1 MHTSTTSTVP
11 LQAWTAE
18 QLQQATQGQ
27 WYFPAKSPLTP
38 LLQRGELLPL
48 NRDLRSV
55 APQEGFQIK
64 RILTDSRYAESGD
77 AFLALKGER
86 FDAHDFVAQV
96 ATQGCQIAIVER
108 PIDVDIAQLIVK
120 DTRLALG
127 HLGAYRRQQN
137 PQLKVIALTGSSG
150 KTTTKE
156 MLGSILSR
164 LAPTLITRGNLNNDL
179 GAPMMLL
186 ELRQE
191 HQYAVMELGASHQG
205 EIDYTSNLVQPHV
218 AGILNIGTAHL
229 GEFGGREGICRAKSE
244 IYAHILPQGT
254 AIIPAQDDFS
264 TTIKQNLPKSL
275 FDKGGGVLSFG
286 DGGEVFTTDIQ
297 LFPQSALFNL
307 HTPQGVRAVNLP
319 FAGAHNVQNAAA
331 ATAFALAI
339 GIALDDIVLGLE
351 QAQGAKG
358 RLNFIQHQNHLF
370 IDDTYNANPTSMRA
384 AAQVLLQQQGLKVMV
399 MGDIGELGESSWQ
412 EHHDL
417 GRDLTQLS
425 LDQLVVVGEFAA
437 AAQQGSA
444 HSEKLHAF
452 ATQAEALPF
461 LVNLVQRHQPQSM
474 SFLFKGSRYTHME
487 SLMADLMEK
496 I

>member
-18 QLQQATQGQ
+18 QLQQATQGEWFQ
-27 WYFPAKSPLTP
+27 HNIP
-38 LLQRGELLPL
+38 QGE
-48 NRDLRSV
+48 
-55 APQEGFQIK
+55 IK
-64 RILTDSRYAESGD
+64 RILTDSRHAEAGD

-86 FDAHDFVAQV
+86 FDAHTFVAQV
-96 ATQGCQIAIVER
+96 AKQGCQIAIVEH
-108 PIDVDIAQLIVK
+108 PVDADIAQLIVK

-127 HLGAYRRQQN
+127 QLGAYRRQQN
-137 PQLKVIALTGSSG
+137 SQLKVIALTGSSG

-179 GAPMMLL
+179 GVPMMLL
-186 ELRQE
+186 ELRPE

-244 IYAHILPQGT
+244 IYAHILPEGI
-254 AIIPAQDDFS
+254 AIVPAQDDFS
-264 TTIKQNLPKSL
+264 ETIRQNAQAHSS
-275 FDKGGGVLSFG
+275 LSFG
-286 DGGEVFTTDIQ
+286 EGGDVFATEVQ
-297 LFPQSALFNL
+297 LHPQSAQFNL
-307 HTPQGVRAVNLP
+307 HTPQGMRAVNLP

-331 ATAFALAI
+331 ATAFALAL
-339 GIALDDIVLGLE
+339 GIALDDIVQGLE

-399 MGDIGELGESSWQ
+399 MGDIGELGDSSWQ

-417 GRDLTQLS
+417 GHDLAMLP
-425 LDQLVVVGEFAA
+425 LDQLVVVGEFAT

-444 HSEKLHAF
+444 NAAKLHAF
-452 ATQAEALPF
+452 ASQTEALPF
-461 LVNLVQRHQPQSM
+461 LINLVQTHQPQSM

-487 SLMADLMEK
+487 TLMADLMEK

>member
-11 LQAWTAE
+11 LQPWTAE
-18 QLQQATQGQ
+18 QLQQATQGEWFQ
-27 WYFPAKSPLTP
+27 QNIP
-38 LLQRGELLPL
+38 QGE
-48 NRDLRSV
+48 
-55 APQEGFQIK
+55 IK
-64 RILTDSRYAESGD
+64 RILTDSRHAEAGD
-77 AFLALKGER
+77 TFLALKGER
-86 FDAHDFVAQV
+86 FDAHNFVAQV
-96 ATQGCQIAIVER
+96 AAQGCQIAIVDH
-108 PIDVDIAQLIVK
+108 PVDVDIAQLIVK

-127 HLGAYRRQQN
+127 QLGAYRRQHN

-179 GAPMMLL
+179 GVPMMLL
-186 ELRQE
+186 ELRPE

-254 AIIPAQDDFS
+254 AIVPAQDDFS
-264 TTIKQNLPKSL
+264 ETIRENAQTHLM
-275 FDKGGGVLSFG
+275 LSFG
-286 DGGEVFTTDIQ
+286 EGGDIFATDIQ
-297 LFPQSALFNL
+297 LHPQSAQFNL
-307 HTPQGVRAVNLP
+307 HTPQGIRAVNLP

-339 GIALDDIVLGLE
+339 GIALDDIVQGLE

-358 RLNFIQHQNHLF
+358 RLNFIQHQHHLF

-399 MGDIGELGESSWQ
+399 MGDIGELGDSSWQ

-417 GRDLTQLS
+417 GRDLVS
-425 LDQLVVVGEFAA
+425 LPLEHLVVVGEFAE
-437 AAQQGSA
+437 AAQQGSS

-461 LVNLVQRHQPQSM
+461 LINLVQTHQPQSM

-487 SLMADLMEK
+487 TLMADLMEK

>member
-11 LQAWTAE
+11 LQAWSAE
-18 QLQQATQGQ
+18 QLQQATQGEWFQ
-27 WYFPAKSPLTP
+27 QNVP
-38 LLQRGELLPL
+38 QGE
-48 NRDLRSV
+48 
-55 APQEGFQIK
+55 IK
-64 RILTDSRYAESGD
+64 RILTDSRHAEAGD

-86 FDAHDFVAQV
+86 FDAHNFVAQV
-96 ATQGCQIAIVER
+96 ATQDCQIAIVEH
-108 PIDVDIAQLIVK
+108 PIDADIAQLIVK

-127 HLGAYRRQQN
+127 QLGAYRRQQN

-179 GAPMMLL
+179 GVPMMLL
-186 ELRQE
+186 ELRPE

-254 AIIPAQDDFS
+254 AIVPAQDDFS
-264 TTIKQNLPKSL
+264 ETIRQNAQAHPI
-275 FDKGGGVLSFG
+275 LSFG
-286 DGGEVFTTDIQ
+286 EGGDVYATELQ
-297 LFPQSALFNL
+297 LHPQSAQFNL
-307 HTPQGVRAVNLP
+307 HTPQGIRAVNLP

-331 ATAFALAI
+331 ATAFALAL
-339 GIALDDIVLGLE
+339 GIALDDIVQGLE

-399 MGDIGELGESSWQ
+399 MGDIGELGDSSWQ

-417 GRDLTQLS
+417 GQDLANMP
-425 LDQLVVVGEFAA
+425 LDQLVVVGEFAE
-437 AAQQGSA
+437 AAQQGSS

-452 ATQAEALPF
+452 VTQAEALPF
-461 LVNLVQRHQPQSM
+461 LINLVQTHQPQSM

-487 SLMADLMEK
+487 TLMADLMEK